1 MTGAHRRALRNLILE
16 RGGFEMYQMLTAVLP
31 PLGHLRVL
39 NSDHVAAWRM
49 PRLQLAYTTRLTDSR
64 RPIRDPDPD
73 ATFLVSVSPT
83 MRVAM
88 HPFDTLVI

>member
-1 MTGAHRRALRNLILE
+1 MVPDA
-16 RGGFEMYQMLTAVLP
+16 RGGAPAFGTSK
-31 PLGHLRVL
+31 GL

-49 PRLQLAYTTRLTDSR
+49 PGLQLAYTTRLTDSR

-73 ATFLVSVSPT
+73 ATFIVYVSPT
-83 MRVAM
+83 MRAAM